1 MAVKE
6 RKGKIQDR
14 KSMKIAHGIGFVACY
29 EGKEIAFAKDFGV
42 LLRKS
47 VVKERIGHKSF
58 IIKHNVPEGVLAVY

>member
-6 RKGKIQDR
+6 RKGRAQDS
-14 KSMKIAHGIGFVACY
+14 KSVKIARGIGFVACY

-47 VVKERIGHKSF
+47 LVKERMGHKSF
-58 IIKHNVPEGVLAVY
+58 IIKHNVPEGMLAVY